1 MKMARHYLEPPEF
14 ENPLTWAPNPE
25 PLEKMVIR
33 TYKAPPTPAEDVWKQ
48 VQQWYHDRGQPIP
61 AEEAIACRKEIV
73 AEKAAMKASAEA
85 LEVAKVEAAA
95 APTKPLFGSGE
106 YWKDYWAKK
115 RAAGWVPKK
124 DKKV

>member
-1 MKMARHYLEPPEF
+1 MARHPLEVPGYDIT
-14 ENPLTWAPNPE
+14 LTWTPNPE
-25 PLEKMVIR
+25 PLEKMVLGP
-33 TYKAPPTPAEDVWKQ
+33 YKDPPTPAEDVWKQ
-48 VQQWYHDRGQPIP
+48 VQQWYRDRGQAVPS
-61 AEEAIACRKEIV
+61 EEAIACRKEIV
-73 AEKAAMKASAEA
+73 NEKAAMKAAVEE

-124 DKKV
+124 EKK